1 MSGRLVVPSF
11 HKLLIV
17 IAASATALAAQ
28 KLSLSSQGP
37 LPGHTGGFGEPN
49 CRACHYDYDLN
60 EGPFV
65 IRMDSLPASYEP
77 ERQYTLELLVRHASL
92 KRGGFQLTARF
103 EDGSPAG
110 KLETPDTLRLR
121 IQSLRGIDYLSHTAA
136 GADQVQGDSVV
147 WRFKWNA
154 PAADKRVVFNVAVNV
169 ANQDASEFGDRIFT
183 GSFSSGGERVKK

>member
-1 MSGRLVVPSF
+1 MPSF
-11 HKLLIV
+11 PKLLIV

-28 KLSLSSQGP
+28 KLPFSSQGP

-77 ERQYTLELLVRHASL
+77 ERQYTLQLLVRHAAL

-103 EDGSPAG
+103 EDGSAAG
-110 KLETPDTLRLR
+110 KLGTADSTLLR
-121 IQSLRGIDYLSHTAA
+121 IQSWRGIDYLSHTVA
-136 GADQVQGDSVV
+136 GADQVRGDSVV
-147 WRFKWNA
+147 WRFTWTA
-154 PAADKRVVFNVAVNV
+154 PASDKRVVFNVAVNV

-183 GSFSSGGERVKK
+183 GSFSSGGERVRK